1 MQARIES
8 VIGVTKQHARIALL
22 LITPRHIFGPTVTD
36 YIQRK
41 TSSVIWAS
49 PDRNGKLSTPHSN
62 MQPAFTGTMSTVAI
76 PFRCRVI
83 SELPKLHR
91 QVTNKS
97 FGNRSAEGIYLYSD
111 ETPAIHM
118 FLLSRK
124 EVIVSDFLAYHDQFP
139 PPALFDTPL
148 LYLY

>member
-1 MQARIES
+1 MQS
-8 VIGVTKQHARIALL
+8 
-22 LITPRHIFGPTVTD
+22 
-36 YIQRK
+36 
-41 TSSVIWAS
+41 
-49 PDRNGKLSTPHSN
+49 
-62 MQPAFTGTMSTVAI
+62 AFTGTMSTVAI
-76 PFRCRVI
+76 PFGCRVT

-139 PPALFDTPL
+139 SRHLHCLVHPSYTSTEIEEIHTHDTADDKIVSDRQQHKP
-148 LYLY
+148 